1 MRIGHPTPLP
11 TLEYPARGI
20 AFIAAGTVVLC
31 AVQGWGA
38 ILIGCGLISYGVCV
52 LVISP
57 TPQKA
62 HGTRTASS
70 RPRVPAVSE
79 SRTSGSV
86 TPVSATGYRQRPA
99 RRSPGGYAASK

>member
-11 TLEYPARGI
+11 NLEHPARGI

-62 HGTRTASS
+62 
-70 RPRVPAVSE
+70 PRHANGLVAPQ
-79 SRTSGSV
+79 G
-86 TPVSATGYRQRPA
+86 A
-99 RRSPGGYAASK
+99 RRKRITHERERHTRERIRIPPAAS